1 MSFYFPDGNGGRR
14 IIETGSGETTSSPT
28 PSQQGAMI
36 FCGTI
41 GSSEILNQVSATEG
55 RTGDMWLLTFDDA
68 DANVYDGDMLLNSG
82 NEWRIVNLAERHFN
96 YTLPTASQT
105 VKGGVVVGN
114 GLSMNG
120 AVLNVS
126 LPTASVNQK
135 GGIKVGHGLAM
146 SGDTLH
152 VTLRGG
158 TSSGAQTKTYGQIVS
173 VPQEQS
179 SLPADLSAL
188 SDWQVVNTATYHE
201 QSSGSGYWEGD
212 VYIALPSPFL
222 IGNYNITHIHNAAD
236 YSAICSKDDL
246 IVTGTPENGYEIVT
260 LDSRPFLKIP
270 AITIAWQSDSL
281 TQLVIHGEYESESE
295 HGYCFVPG
303 EGLELV
309 NGILNVTAIGSGS
322 GSGTCECTFTE
333 EVKAQIV
340 EEITARVVNNIK
352 EAVRDATSGETY
364 TYGT

>member
-14 IIETGSGETTSSPT
+14 IIETGSGETPAPST

-41 GSSEILNQVSATEG
+41 GSSEILSQVAATEG
-55 RTGDMWLLTFDDA
+55 RTGDMWLLAFDDA
-68 DANVYDGDMLLNSG
+68 DAKVYDGDILLSNGS
-82 NEWRIVNLAERHFN
+82 EWRIVNLAEKHFK
-96 YTLPTASQT
+96 YTLPTAGQT
-105 VKGGVVVGN
+105 VKGGVAVGY

-126 LPTASVNQK
+126 LPAASATSK
-135 GGIKVGHGLAM
+135 GVIKVGHGLAM

-158 TSSGAQTKTYGQIVS
+158 ASGGAQTKTYGQIVS
-173 VPQEQS
+173 VPQTS
-179 SLPADLSAL
+179 DSLPADLSTL
-188 SDWQVVNTATYHE
+188 SDWQVVNTATFHE
-201 QSSGSGYWEGD
+201 QSSGDGYWEGD

-236 YSAICSKDDL
+236 YSAIPSKDDL

-260 LDSRPFLKIP
+260 LSDRPFLKIP
-270 AITIAWQSDSL
+270 AITIDWQSDSL
-281 TQLVIHGEYESESE
+281 TQLVIHGEYESESA

-309 NGILNVTAIGSGS
+309 NGILNVTAVGSG
-322 GSGTCECTFTE
+322 GSCECTFTE
-333 EVKAQIV
+333 EVKARIV

-352 EAVRDATSGETY
+352 EAVRDATDGETY

>member
-14 IIETGSGETTSSPT
+14 IIETGSGETPAPST

-41 GSSEILNQVSATEG
+41 GSSEILSQVAATEG
-55 RTGDMWLLTFDDA
+55 RTGDMWLLAFDDA
-68 DANVYDGDMLLNSG
+68 DAKVYDGDILLSNGS
-82 NEWRIVNLAERHFN
+82 EWRIVNLAEKHFK
-96 YTLPTASQT
+96 YTLPTAGQT
-105 VKGGVVVGN
+105 VKGGVAVGY
-114 GLSMNG
+114 
-120 AVLNVS
+120 
-126 LPTASVNQK
+126 
-135 GGIKVGHGLAM
+135 GLAM

-158 TSSGAQTKTYGQIVS
+158 ASGGAQTKTYGQIVS
-173 VPQEQS
+173 VPQTS
-179 SLPADLSAL
+179 DSLPADLSTL
-188 SDWQVVNTATYHE
+188 SDWQVVNTATFHE
-201 QSSGSGYWEGD
+201 QSSGDGYWEGD

-236 YSAICSKDDL
+236 YSAIPSKDDL

-260 LDSRPFLKIP
+260 LSDRPFLKIP
-270 AITIAWQSDSL
+270 AITIDWQSDSL
-281 TQLVIHGEYESESE
+281 TQLVIHGEYESESA

-309 NGILNVTAIGSGS
+309 NGILNVTAIGS
-322 GSGTCECTFTE
+322 CECTFTE
-333 EVKAQIV
+333 EVKARIV

-352 EAVRDATSGETY
+352 EAVRDATDGETY